1 MQKELLNIDLG
12 ALVLGE
18 NPRIPNLE
26 YIEELSEDISANGL
40 KTPPIVTPINKTQFR
55 ILQGTRRFKA
65 LIRIFENNPARY
77 EEILSDGIPC
87 NVMTDV
93 TEEEMVDLIID
104 HGQIQ
109 GLTDPMELQLA
120 ANMLFRANKTERQV
134 VVSLAGLL
142 EKFTP
147 MKQDI
152 RKEWLDKLDRVKAAR
167 EHDPEWALQMQNE
180 AEILLF
186 NTRRGKIQNIH
197 NAYRCPDVVMQ
208 ALWLK
213 ATGDY
218 HTNTP
223 EDLIKTMPRT
233 LTYAHVGQLYKSHK
247 ADIEADET
255 NEVSKANPGVQFWA
269 KWNEIVEKLR
279 KEALDKADGK
289 VRAKAMSATD
299 MMQDFNE
306 RVWKSQGFLSLTQ
319 FHAGKGEVTKEPLLA
334 LDAIAAAAEI
344 VSDGAPEVWADVVK
358 TADAIIKE
366 RAAAN
371 REKAAA
377 AKVVKTR
384 KKVRK

>member
-1 MQKELLNIDLG
+1 MQKELLNVDLG

-40 KTPPIVTPINKTQFR
+40 KTPLITTPIDKTQFR

-65 LIRIFENNPARY
+65 LVRILENNPARF
-77 EEILSDGIPC
+77 EEILSEGIPC

-147 MKQDI
+147 MKKDV

-213 ATGDY
+213 ATGAY

-223 EDLIKTMPRT
+223 EDLIKSMPRT

-279 KEALDKADGK
+279 KEALNKADGK

-299 MMQDFNE
+299 MMQDFDE

-334 LDAIAAAAEI
+334 LDTIASAAEI
-344 VSDGAPEVWADVVK
+344 VSDGAPDVWADVVK

-384 KKVRK
+384 KKARK

>member
-1 MQKELLNIDLG
+1 
-12 ALVLGE
+12 
-18 NPRIPNLE
+18 
-26 YIEELSEDISANGL
+26 
-40 KTPPIVTPINKTQFR
+40 
-55 ILQGTRRFKA
+55 
-65 LIRIFENNPARY
+65 
-77 EEILSDGIPC
+77 
-87 NVMTDV
+87 
-93 TEEEMVDLIID
+93 
-104 HGQIQ
+104 
-109 GLTDPMELQLA
+109 
-120 ANMLFRANKTERQV
+120 
-134 VVSLAGLL
+134 
-142 EKFTP
+142 
-147 MKQDI
+147 
-152 RKEWLDKLDRVKAAR
+152 
-167 EHDPEWALQMQNE
+167 
-180 AEILLF
+180 
-186 NTRRGKIQNIH
+186 
-197 NAYRCPDVVMQ
+197 MQ

-213 ATGDY
+213 ATGAY

-223 EDLIKTMPRT
+223 EDLIKSMPRT

-279 KEALDKADGK
+279 KEALNKADGK

-299 MMQDFNE
+299 MMQDFDE

-334 LDAIAAAAEI
+334 LDTIASAAEI
-344 VSDGAPEVWADVVK
+344 VSDGAPDVWADVVK

-384 KKVRK
+384 KKARK

>member
-1 MQKELLNIDLG
+1 
-12 ALVLGE
+12 
-18 NPRIPNLE
+18 
-26 YIEELSEDISANGL
+26 
-40 KTPPIVTPINKTQFR
+40 
-55 ILQGTRRFKA
+55 
-65 LIRIFENNPARY
+65 
-77 EEILSDGIPC
+77 
-87 NVMTDV
+87 
-93 TEEEMVDLIID
+93 MVDLIID

-147 MKQDI
+147 MKKDV

-213 ATGDY
+213 ATGAY

-223 EDLIKTMPRT
+223 EDLIKSMPRT

-279 KEALDKADGK
+279 KEALNKADGK

-299 MMQDFNE
+299 MMQDFDE

-334 LDAIAAAAEI
+334 LDTIASAAEI
-344 VSDGAPEVWADVVK
+344 VSDGAPDVWADVVK

-384 KKVRK
+384 KKARK